1 MLQCLSVFLQKSQ
14 KAQTR
19 DCVEETN
26 RKRKMALRELPV
38 SLMLAP
44 LEMIDTA
51 RFSFIFTGQLAPKVR
66 TAVVAVPKVSA
77 STFISM

>member
-1 MLQCLSVFLQKSQ
+1 MHFFSKV
-14 KAQTR
+14 QTW
-19 DCVEETN
+19 DYVEETN

-51 RFSFIFTGQLAPKVR
+51 RFCFIFIGQLAPKVR

-77 STFISM
+77 SKFVSM